1 MGEVIVLFVIPVPG
15 LSEHDG
21 YVLAGVFLLEALR
34 IEDIVIVLYAAIL
47 AHLEMVDIDIGMD
60 IVSVSMVIS
69 VEITSEEAVG
79 LAIVIAP
86 SIGIIDFEAQSAC
99 LVDIRSEVSSHPVLS
114 VLAVATFVVSQVGDR
129 ALGVGKAEVAQ
140 GSAKE
145 AERLQKDEL
154 V

>member
-47 AHLEMVDIDIGMD
+47 AHLEMVDVDIGMD

-79 LAIVIAP
+79 LAVVIAP
-86 SIGIIDFEAQSAC
+86 SIGIIDFEAQSTC
-99 LVDIRSEVSSHPVLS
+99 LVDIRSEVSSHSVLS

-140 GSAKE
+140 GCAKE